1 MTRPPRPTCILL
13 KDGVAASCLAL
24 PHWPRQRA
32 RPARLLD
39 YLAERLPVLSQQE
52 WAERMAQG
60 EVLDERGQPLA
71 ATAPFVDGARIY
83 YWRWLADEPEIPFEA
98 CVIHRDEHLLIVD
111 KPHFLPVTPGGR
123 YARQTLMARLRHAA
137 GSDEPVPLHRLDRET
152 AGLVAFSVNPRTRGA
167 YHQLFHQQAVRKVYE
182 ALAPWRDE
190 LASGGWRRRRS
201 RIVPDPAAFFR
212 QIEVAGEPNSE
223 TGLRLVEPRPQ
234 GLALYRLEPLTGRTH
249 QLRVHL
255 AALGAPIVGDQFYP
269 VVRHGPRHRE
279 DFSQPLQLLARGLA
293 FVDPLSGQERRFESA
308 RTLGTD

>member
-123 YARQTLMARLRHAA
+123 YARQTLMARLEHIGQLRH
-137 GSDEPVPLHRLDRET
+137 SRRHR
-152 AGLVAFSVNPRTRGA
+152 FC
-167 YHQLFHQQAVRKVYE
+167 
-182 ALAPWRDE
+182 
-190 LASGGWRRRRS
+190 RRR
-201 RIVPDPAAFFR
+201 
-212 QIEVAGEPNSE
+212 
-223 TGLRLVEPRPQ
+223 
-234 GLALYRLEPLTGRTH
+234 GRTGPA
-249 QLRVHL
+249 RAGYPRRAGAV
-255 AALGAPIVGDQFYP
+255 LGHVFA
-269 VVRHGPRHRE
+269 
-279 DFSQPLQLLARGLA
+279 
-293 FVDPLSGQERRFESA
+293 
-308 RTLGTD
+308 